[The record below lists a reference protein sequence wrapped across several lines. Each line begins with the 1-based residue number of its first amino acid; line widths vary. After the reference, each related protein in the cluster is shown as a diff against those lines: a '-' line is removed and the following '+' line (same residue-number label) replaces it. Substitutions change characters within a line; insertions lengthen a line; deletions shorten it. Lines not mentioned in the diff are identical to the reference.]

1 MPLEDIGGERSGDSR
16 RSVEPICS
24 EDVVNHPSHYTQG
37 KYEVIDILEDWDLDF
52 HRANAVKYIARAK
65 HKNPAKEAQDI
76 EKAIWYLA
84 RSIKKTAKLSDII
97 PPTI

>member
-1 MPLEDIGGERSGDSR
+1 LGNKTSGDGSQR
-16 RSVEPICS
+16 

-52 HRANAVKYIARAK
+52 CRANAVKYIARAK
-65 HKNPAKEAQDI
+65 HKDPTKEQQDI

-84 RSIKKTAKLSDII
+84 RSIRKTAKLSDLI
-97 PPTI
+97 PPTIEIKNQAYSES